1 MKLNDDINKK
11 HALYIVFCFVL
22 VVISIILYLF
32 VILPSIKEQSEL
44 KNELEIEINKAN
56 ELIMNNTEEDNSD
69 FEIMHDNKIYDSYYH
84 SIVGII
90 SDYELDYMSL
100 NNNFPESGSKNFY
113 PMIVEGKVELGNVN
127 NLMLFKK
134 PLNHRLIEFGYN
146 KEDEELKFKN
156 LFLFDK
162 SYSHKNI
169 EIDNRKSADS
179 DDESDDDSELS
190 ENNSNNTNDTKEIAE
205 NNTIQKSI
213 FRIIDRFD
221 NINLTPMHENLILDS
236 KKQRAPIIDKDTI
249 IINAVNRSNNDA
261 VCFLDFSKL
270 NFKVFSSDLD
280 LYINDYFYDN
290 KAVKQLYCRD
300 NNGMYYDFYGEE
312 KDGKTIFDIDSNIQY
327 PLEILGI
334 KYKIKENDSATFAV
348 MDLGYEIDKKDYQNF
363 IKNGQFATVLKYKN
377 IGIDDF
383 IKELGGRINK
393 NEFIND
399 NSLTKESFDNA
410 RILLVRFRE
419 LYEIK

>member
-11 HALYIVFCFVL
+11 HALYIVFCFAL

-32 VILPSIKEQSEL
+32 VILPSIREKTAL

-56 ELIMNNTEEDNSD
+56 ELSLNNTEEDNSD
-69 FEIMHDNKIYDSYYH
+69 FKIMHDNKIYDSYYH
-84 SIVGII
+84 SIVSII
-90 SDYELDYMSL
+90 NDYELEYMSL
-100 NNNFPESGSKNFY
+100 NNNFPEIGSKNFY
-113 PMIVEGKVELGNVN
+113 PMIVEGKVELGNAN
-127 NLMLFKK
+127 NLMLFEK
-134 PLNHRLIEFGYN
+134 PLNHRLIDFEYN
-146 KEDEELKFKN
+146 KEDEEIKFKN

-169 EIDNRKSADS
+169 EIDNRKRADS
-179 DDESDDDSELS
+179 IDESDDDSDLS
-190 ENNSNNTNDTKEIAE
+190 ENNSNNANDSKEIVE

-236 KKQRAPIIDKDTI
+236 KKQKAPIINRDTI
-249 IINAVNRSNNDA
+249 IINAVNRSNDDA
-261 VCFLDFSKL
+261 ICLLDFSKL

-280 LYINDYFYDN
+280 LYIKDYFYDN

-300 NNGMYYDFYGEE
+300 NNGLYYNFYGED
-312 KDGKTIFDIDSNIQY
+312 KDGKTVFEIDSNIQF

-348 MDLGYEIDKKDYQNF
+348 MDLGYEIDKEDYQNF
-363 IKNGQFATVLKYKN
+363 IKNGKFATVLKYKN

-383 IKELGGRINK
+383 INELGGNINK

-410 RILLVRFRE
+410 KILLVRFRE